1 MNLKGVKKEVWVG
14 IAALALVLINNLL
27 TGLGLN
33 PIAVSG
39 DQMYKTGSD
48 VATIIVAA
56 WMAYKN
62 NSVTIHAQTAD
73 VFMKRLK
80 DAAMQ
85 TIIDQS
91 KQMLAESAE
100 VTAGTVNINN
110 VATTESAE
118 TEPETAVIPEATTVA
133 ALTPTLTAEQASAIS
148 AVVSGMVAPTGTV
161 AQ

>member
-91 KQMLAESAE
+91 KQMLAENAE
-100 VTAGTVNINN
+100 VTAGTVNIVNT
-110 VATTESAE
+110 TTESTE
-118 TEPETAVIPEATTVA
+118 TEPETVVTPEVATAVA
-133 ALTPTLTAEQASAIS
+133 TPTLTAEQASAVIS
-148 AVVSGMVAPTGTV
+148 QINGMVTPTETAV
-161 AQ
+161 